1 MSTSPNAYQTKE
13 AAVKTKMAG
22 GGGGG
27 VNISQCLPDEGGGV
41 STSPN
46 AYQTKEVGCQHLPM
60 LTRRRRWGV
69 NISQCLPDEGGG
81 VSTSPNAYQT
91 KEVGCQHLPMLT
103 RRRRWS
109 VSISQCLPDEGG
121 GGDNISQCLP
131 DEGCRSGGMRGTRN
145 HGNACPG
152 QKVDDGVENEYSIY
166 GHVLR
171 VHQLPEVPL
180 LVNEVHATVNHLC
193 QKSCSGQNDK

>member
-1 MSTSPNAYQTKE
+1 M
-13 AAVKTKMAG
+13 
-22 GGGGG
+22 
-27 VNISQCLPDEGGGV
+27 

-46 AYQTKEVGCQHLPM
+46 AYQTKEVGRQHLPM

-69 NISQCLPDEGGG
+69 NISNCLPDEGGGGDNISQCLPDEGGG
-81 VSTSPNAYQT
+81 GDNISQ
-91 KEVGCQHLPMLT
+91 CLPDEGGGGDNIFQCLPDEGGGGDN
-103 RRRRWS
+103 
-109 VSISQCLPDEGG
+109 ISQCLPDEGG

-171 VHQLPEVPL
+171 VHQLPEIPL